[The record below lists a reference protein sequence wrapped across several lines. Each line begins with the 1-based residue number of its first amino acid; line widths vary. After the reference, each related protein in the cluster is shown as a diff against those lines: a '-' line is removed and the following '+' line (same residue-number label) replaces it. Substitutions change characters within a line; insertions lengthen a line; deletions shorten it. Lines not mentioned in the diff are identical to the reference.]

1 LVQWKLNFFLHV
13 QQKQTKL
20 ASAVLKLIESQ
31 RNGETIDQS
40 LVKKVIDSF
49 G

>member
-13 QQKQTKL
+13 QQKHTKL

-31 RNGETIDQS
+31 RNGETIDQG